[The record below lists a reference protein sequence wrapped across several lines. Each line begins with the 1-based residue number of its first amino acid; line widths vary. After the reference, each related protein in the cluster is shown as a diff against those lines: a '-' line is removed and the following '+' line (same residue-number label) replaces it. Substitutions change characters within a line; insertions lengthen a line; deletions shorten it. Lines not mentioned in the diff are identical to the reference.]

1 MWRISNGAVRPG
13 MLYDVV
19 LKPSMVIPWLPLAFP
34 HSTDSSEC
42 LTTQAAITGEGV
54 QTLSILLEQA

>member
-19 LKPSMVIPWLPLAFP
+19 LKPNMVIPWLHLAFP
-34 HSTDSSEC
+34 HSTNSSEC
-42 LTTQAAITGEGV
+42 LTAQVATTGEGV
-54 QTLSILLEQA
+54 QASGILIEKA